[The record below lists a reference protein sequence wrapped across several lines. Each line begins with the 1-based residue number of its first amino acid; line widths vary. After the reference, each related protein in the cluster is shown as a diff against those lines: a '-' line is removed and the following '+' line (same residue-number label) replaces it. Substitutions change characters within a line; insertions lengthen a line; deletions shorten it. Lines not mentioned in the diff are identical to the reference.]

1 MDPALTG
8 YLHLMENSVIAAC
21 VTCMELLLLMC
32 AVLCH
37 SPWPR
42 RAHMLT
48 CDVVSF
54 QLVISEGPQ
63 PAVRRRKRQSQVLV
77 HDTHPQTQQPK
88 APKRKVKSEVTNLVP
103 KIYESNKEN
112 SKSPVIS
119 FNDINTHKSSSCD
132 FHTVR
137 SPSNDIDTL
146 KSSHDFDTLK
156 SYNSSST
163 LKSSLNEFKSLE
175 TCTEDYS
182 DYQWFDAKD
191 EKNDS
196 VGCENSL
203 KESINVNIHRQCSV
217 IEGQQVRVIQD
228 KSCNHIEIKTHDH
241 DVHIERMNEFSELA
255 KCDIQEDDSSYE
267 DAAAAVD
274 SLPYNQSEQHFT
286 EKYTSA
292 ANPGTG
298 SRREKTASGFF
309 SFLRWFRKG
318 KDDFNCEEVGN
329 GEFVQELAGPTVPSS
344 PQLIRS
350 TSSSCGSIDT
360 LFSTATVNSFAFVA
374 PTLYRPFGSATQA
387 EKLIAIGPDT
397 DTYRDRLHRRD
408 QVREL
413 DRNITLRKKYHL
425 FGSGTLVKS
434 GVNTPNPSPVV
445 ERKNNNARDQ
455 VISTHSLSPGSQNS
469 TFGRKKRKAPDPPR
483 AVRAEFSDSLPTS
496 LDKCRSESKSMDNG
510 DLVAVRKPRHRRTVS
525 DSAKDK
531 RAGAYCHV
539 RGKRRA
545 PQPPSPCRNLEQPSG
560 STLERFNNQFGS
572 FGRKKR
578 PAPQPPEEHKK
589 RDNKES
595 KASQPYQER
604 SQSPVGQLS
613 LEEKERLIANI
624 AKLKAHAEK
633 ALRPTGSMDSDPSSP
648 HEQVV
653 CNDSLKLE
661 RGVLKPNKELP
672 KVDTATSE
680 SKAAPVSPR
689 PWYKRSLANKDAL
702 SGLKRDI
709 FKSLE
714 KRKDR
719 EKEKHEEWM
728 PEVGI
733 PRVVGTGLSSDGSS
747 CSSTSSKFNIFA
759 RLDRSDDKKKEADK
773 RKSQISMLANIS
785 ELDREAAEIVQKE
798 QAREQALLAAEDAKF
813 YAYPDVPAVG
823 SFNENVEVPKRSSA
837 RELISLF
844 NAIGNVT
851 KVTVNSAFFS
861 KEGSSFFSREGIEK
875 RFSFMGESVR
885 TTEQRVVIEGNTFQ
899 QQGTSQSF
907 VSDSDSSLAS
917 SPVEGKCK
925 ESDNSTAMPG
935 ASDICGVTIQEVEDD
950 LEKSARSRVMYE
962 ANRSRRHHSPSPT
975 IPTIAEQSESASSVA
990 TTPASTLDPHKG
1002 GNHESDN
1009 ISVENPTPDALKP
1022 AKCMTMW
1029 NCPRC
1034 TLENPRWKVTCDAC
1048 GRWRP
1053 PLLDDMPDASEY
1065 NKPFQRP
1072 ASPLHDTKKP
1082 MTNKVQIIKMDLSKK
1097 GKGIDWEEELKHYLP
1112 HNESQAVRND
1122 KQVSKQPCEDKNL
1135 GIQNSAKISVDG
1147 IQIDS
1152 STCSQTGAVLENN
1165 IGKMKSE
1172 ELRVDKNK
1180 TTMSPSLFMGDLK
1193 QVKEKPINRTA
1204 EVSSDTVM
1212 VNGAEPLM
1220 EKPDVDE
1227 VRKARLAFFSRT
1239 NEMNDQLIFSGKSS
1253 TASPLEQKVHGEVS
1267 SELVTVKKVVDES
1280 EQLKLRE
1287 MLKEMRNSLPKR
1299 PKDTTV
1305 VFGKNKNL
1313 GVGNNLMLNEH
1324 NTVEDKSVND
1334 AYKLGAIKKVPQ
1346 KGSKLEHRT
1355 VNKTSSS
1362 GCKKDGKSGFQNG
1375 IENEDKQVEAVFVTT
1390 KTIYEDIKVKKT
1402 EKPLKVSTSVQ
1413 TNSIVRRAEVEQGEN
1428 VKSSYMVPVTVEE
1441 FAGTGIKD
1449 GVLYTS
1455 LNKESRRIG
1464 KGTFELIRARDFA
1477 NIEAT
1482 KISGES
1488 SVVHVYANVPASSL
1502 PEQTLHP
1509 ISGCVT
1515 HHVFTPQ
1522 QPSPTLVHKP
1532 SENKRNVPETRES
1545 PQTETKYSQ
1554 QNQSVALFEESSVT
1568 SADSDSKQEGLHQ
1581 SNQTTSAMCS
1591 GSVAS
1596 VSVGD
1601 CGEVERLTAQ
1611 LTLPKGIADFKGW
1624 SEFIVTCM

>member
-1 MDPALTG
+1 
-8 YLHLMENSVIAAC
+8 
-21 VTCMELLLLMC
+21 
-32 AVLCH
+32 
-37 SPWPR
+37 
-42 RAHMLT
+42 MLT

-112 SKSPVIS
+112 SKLPEIS
-119 FNDINTHKSSSCD
+119 FNDINTRKSSSCA
-132 FHTVR
+132 FHTVG
-137 SPSNDIDTL
+137 SPSNDTDTL
-146 KSSHDFDTLK
+146 KSS
-156 SYNSSST
+156 YNGSST
-163 LKSSLNEFKSLE
+163 LKSSLNDFKSLE

-196 VGCENSL
+196 IGCENSL
-203 KESINVNIHRQCSV
+203 KEPINVNIHRQCSV

-228 KSCNHIEIKTHDH
+228 KSCNHIESKTHGH
-241 DVHIERMNEFSELA
+241 DVHMERMNEFSEPK
-255 KCDIQEDDSSYE
+255 KCDIQDDDSSYE

-274 SLPYNQSEQHFT
+274 SLPYNQSEQRFT
-286 EKYTSA
+286 EKYTSE

-329 GEFVQELAGPTVPSS
+329 GEFVQELAGPAVPSS

-374 PTLYRPFGSATQA
+374 PTLYRPFGSATQP

-425 FGSGTLVKS
+425 FESGTLVKS

-455 VISTHSLSPGSQNS
+455 VISTHSLSPGGQNS

-496 LDKCRSESKSMDNG
+496 LDKCRSERSSMDNG

-560 STLERFNNQFGS
+560 STVERFHNQFGS

-589 RDNKES
+589 RNNKES

-633 ALRPTGSMDSDPSSP
+633 KALGPTGSMDSDPSSP

-672 KVDTATSE
+672 KVDAAASE

-728 PEVGI
+728 PEGGI
-733 PRVVGTGLSSDGSS
+733 PRVVGTGLASDGSS

-759 RLDRSDDKKKEADK
+759 RLDKSDDKKKEGDK

-813 YAYPDVPAVG
+813 YAYPDIPAVG

-851 KVTVNSAFFS
+851 KVTVNSAFFA

-885 TTEQRVVIEGNTFQ
+885 TTEQRVVIKGNTFQ

-917 SPVEGKCK
+917 SSVEGICK
-925 ESDNSTAMPG
+925 ESDDSTAMSA
-935 ASDICGVTIQEVEDD
+935 ASDISGVTIQEVKDD

-975 IPTIAEQSESASSVA
+975 IPTIAEQSESASSLA
-990 TTPASTLDPHKG
+990 TTPASTLDPHYG
-1002 GNHESDN
+1002 GNRESGN
-1009 ISVENPTPDALKP
+1009 ISVENPTPDALQP
-1022 AKCMTMW
+1022 AKCMTIW

-1053 PLLDDMPDASEY
+1053 PLLDDKPDASEY

-1082 MTNKVQIIKMDLSKK
+1082 VTNKVQIIKMDLSKK
-1097 GKGIDWEEELKHYLP
+1097 GKGIDWEEELKRYLP

-1122 KQVSKQPCEDKNL
+1122 KQVSKQPCEDKDL
-1135 GIQNSAKISVDG
+1135 GIQNSAKISVDD

-1152 STCSQTGAVLENN
+1152 STCSQIGAALKNN
-1165 IGKMKSE
+1165 IGNVKSE
-1172 ELRVDKNK
+1172 ELRADKNK
-1180 TTMSPSLFMGDLK
+1180 TTVSPSLFMGDLK
-1193 QVKEKPINRTA
+1193 QNKEKPINRTA
-1204 EVSSDTVM
+1204 EVSSDAVM

-1220 EKPDVDE
+1220 EKPDVVE

-1253 TASPLEQKVHGEVS
+1253 TASPLEQKVHGEAN
-1267 SELVTVKKVVDES
+1267 SELVMVKKVVDER

-1287 MLKEMRNSLPKR
+1287 MLKEMKNSLPKR

-1313 GVGNNLMLNEH
+1313 GVGSNLMLNEH
-1324 NTVEDKSVND
+1324 NTVEVKSVND
-1334 AYKLGAIKKVPQ
+1334 AHKLGAIKKVPQ
-1346 KGSKLEHRT
+1346 KVSKLEHRT
-1355 VNKTSSS
+1355 VNNTSGSD
-1362 GCKKDGKSGFQNG
+1362 CKKDDKSRFHNG
-1375 IENEDKQVEAVFVTT
+1375 IENENKQVEAVFVTT
-1390 KTIYEDIKVKKT
+1390 KTVYEDIKVKKT
-1402 EKPLKVSTSVQ
+1402 GKPLKVSTSVQ
-1413 TNSIVRRAEVEQGEN
+1413 TNSIVRRAEVEQGES

-1441 FAGTGIKD
+1441 FSGTGIKD

-1488 SVVHVYANVPASSL
+1488 SAVHVYANVPVSSL
-1502 PEQTLHP
+1502 PEQTSHP
-1509 ISGCVT
+1509 ISSCVT

-1522 QPSPTLVHKP
+1522 QLSPTLVHKP
-1532 SENKRNVPETRES
+1532 SENKRNVTETKES
-1545 PQTETKYSQ
+1545 PQTEIKCSQ
-1554 QNQSVALFEESSVT
+1554 HNQNIALLEESSVT
-1568 SADSDSKQEGLHQ
+1568 SADSNSKQGGLHQ
-1581 SNQTTSAMCS
+1581 SNQTTSAISS

-1624 SEFIVTCM
+1624 SELIVTSHL